1 MFENLGLTGE
11 GRRSVAFVSTYTPQ
25 RCGLATF
32 TADLRNSTGVNH
44 PVIAVGEED
53 CAYPEEVR
61 FRIEK
66 HDRVSY
72 LEAARIVNERWDAVC
87 LQHEFGIFGGDDG
100 EYVLMFLENL
110 RVPVLVT
117 CHTVLQKPSENQ
129 RRILCRVCELSDS
142 VMVMSD
148 RTSDILEGIYGV
160 SCDKI
165 NVIPHGVPDCEGC
178 EPAEELTRYGD
189 DPKLLTFG
197 LLSPS
202 KGIEVALDA
211 VALLKESKPNVRY
224 FVLGA
229 THPAL
234 KRHSGESYRESLVA
248 KAHELG
254 IEENVIFLD
263 EYMDLPRLCR
273 FLAGADVYLTPY
285 HGKEQVVSGTL
296 SYAVSFGIPVVSTPF
311 VYAEEL
317 AEKGAALLFP
327 FGCPQRMSELVQR
340 LIDDRKFRGRLS
352 TTASLVGRTM
362 RWPVIGR
369 RLSGCFDEMLGVPPR
384 PAVTLL

>member
-1 MFENLGLTGE
+1 
-11 GRRSVAFVSTYTPQ
+11 
-25 RCGLATF
+25 
-32 TADLRNSTGVNH
+32 
-44 PVIAVGEED
+44 VIAVGDED
-53 CAYPEEVR
+53 CAYPDEVR
-61 FRIEK
+61 FVIPK
-66 HDRVSY
+66 QDRVSY
-72 LEAARIVNERWDAVC
+72 LEAARLVNEKWDAVC

-100 EYVLMFLENL
+100 EHVLLFLENL
-110 RVPVLVT
+110 RVPFMVT

-129 RRILCRVCELSDS
+129 KRVLCRICELAQS

-165 NVIPHGVPDCEGC
+165 EVIPHGVPDAEGV
-178 EPAEELTRYGD
+178 EPAEELTKYGG

-211 VALLKESKPNVRY
+211 VAKLKKSKPNVRY

-234 KRHSGESYRESLVA
+234 KRQSGEAYRESLVA
-248 KAHELG
+248 KARDLG

-263 EYMDLPRLCR
+263 EYMDLPRLCT

-296 SYAVSFGIPVVSTPF
+296 SYAVSFGLPVVSTPF

-317 AEKGAALLFP
+317 ADKGAALLFP
-327 FGCPQRMSELVQR
+327 FGAPQRMAELVCR
-340 LIDDRKFRGRLS
+340 LIDDKKFRGRLS
-352 TTASLVGRTM
+352 HSASMVGRTM

-369 RLSGCFDEMLGVPPR
+369 KLRTCFDDMVAVQAR
-384 PAVTLL
+384 PVVILI